1 MKRYGIVALI
11 ACLLSCVSTI
21 RAFAQEEIRIEGG
34 GAALSHVFAPLKE
47 QFEKTSGIKLTLTM
61 STPVKGLI
69 ALEKGAVD
77 ATTAAHP
84 LKNIISGAAK
94 EGVIIDPASLKV
106 VEVALNRLVVLV
118 HKTNKIPR
126 LSKDQLHAIFTGA
139 MTNWKQVEGED
150 RDVVV
155 VWGKNTPGQNA
166 QFTKEILDG
175 HQVTE
180 KAKFVTDYKSVRD
193 TVAATPGA
201 IGIDPIG
208 FVSSTINTPE
218 IPVMTCPI
226 IVVTKGEPSPK
237 VQKLLRYYDE
247 EYGMFN
253 K

>member
-1 MKRYGIVALI
+1 MKKIGIVSGFAALLCC
-11 ACLLSCVSTI
+11 ALTA
-21 RAFAQEEIRIEGG
+21 RAYAEEIKVEGG
-34 GAALSHVFAPLKE
+34 GAAISHVFAPMKE
-47 QFEKTSGIKLTLTM
+47 QFEKTSGMKLKLTM
-61 STPVKGLI
+61 SSPVKGLI
-69 ALEKGAVD
+69 ALEKGLAD
-77 ATTAAHP
+77 AATAAVT
-84 LKNIISGAAK
+84 LENMISGAAK
-94 EGVIIDPASLKV
+94 EGVIIDPASLRK
-106 VEVALNRLVVLV
+106 VEVAQNRLMVFV
-118 HKTNKIPR
+118 HKTNKIPG
-126 LSKDQLHAIFTGA
+126 LSKEQLHGIFTGKI
-139 MTNWKQVEGED
+139 TNWKQLEGED
-150 RDVVV
+150 RSITV

-208 FVSSTINTPE
+208 LVSGTINTPE

-237 VQKLLRYYDE
+237 VQKLLTYYDE
-247 EYGMFN
+247 EYGMFR